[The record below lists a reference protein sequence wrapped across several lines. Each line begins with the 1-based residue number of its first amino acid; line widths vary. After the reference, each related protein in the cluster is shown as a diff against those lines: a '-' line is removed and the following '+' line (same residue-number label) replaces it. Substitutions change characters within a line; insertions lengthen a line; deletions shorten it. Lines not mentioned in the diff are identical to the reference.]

1 MIYTYQRSFQARHYG
16 YMAVLIS
23 IAPLCYLLRLFLS
36 RLVCRKGIYIII
48 STIATPLRIN
58 RVLPIAYVIVY
69 PMAGSEL
76 CKLS

>member
-1 MIYTYQRSFQARHYG
+1 MYYTCQRSFQSLHYG
-16 YMAVLIS
+16 YMLLFICFTLQPLIPF
-23 IAPLCYLLRLFLS
+23 AT
-36 RLVCRKGIYIII
+36 VCRKESYIII

-76 CKLS
+76 CRLS